1 VHARAAG
8 DVEAGVRR
16 AQQEAA
22 GRHHGARRRD
32 GGLRH
37 HRVAVRRPE
46 GRRRLRQEGRQG
58 VRHGRRHRRQVARH
72 RARDGVEGLCE
83 ALRPRGRAHPARRG
97 RGRLIAS
104 AASTGAKMS
113 HGLDSVETASA
124 GASADTPIDRVVA
137 WINRTIV
144 ILSSIALVLASCVL
158 TYSVIVRYF
167 LKISTDWQDE
177 MSVFLIVG
185 AVFMSSAAIQAQ
197 RGHIGI
203 EAIVGLLPKRVNHWR
218 MLFVDTVSLAFCAF
232 FAWKSITLLHEAVA
246 GDYHSSST
254 W

>member
-1 VHARAAG
+1 
-8 DVEAGVRR
+8 
-16 AQQEAA
+16 
-22 GRHHGARRRD
+22 
-32 GGLRH
+32 
-37 HRVAVRRPE
+37 
-46 GRRRLRQEGRQG
+46 
-58 VRHGRRHRRQVARH
+58 
-72 RARDGVEGLCE
+72 
-83 ALRPRGRAHPARRG
+83 
-97 RGRLIAS
+97 
-104 AASTGAKMS
+104 MS

-254 W
+254 WAPPLSIPYSLMAAGMTLLSIQLALQLIAGLRGGPSARQGSA